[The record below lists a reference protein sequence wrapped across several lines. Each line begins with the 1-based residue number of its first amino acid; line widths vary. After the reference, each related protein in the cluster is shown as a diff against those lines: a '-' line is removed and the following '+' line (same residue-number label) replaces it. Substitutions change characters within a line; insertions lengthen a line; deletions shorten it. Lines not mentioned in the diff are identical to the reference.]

1 MALRFGEVLVE
12 KGFISAQQLA
22 EAVKEQRQTK
32 EMLGQ
37 ILIRRG
43 LISERDLLMV
53 LAEQQG
59 LEFVDLKQLNVPDH
73 VIKSVPARFV
83 WHYKVMPISIQGDV
97 LTVAT
102 SDPFD
107 VWAIDDLETNLNL
120 RVEKVLALRS
130 DIEEAIHRYYG
141 VGADTIENI
150 LSSGDAKERNADVEL
165 VHRRDE
171 DLDVGEEDAS
181 VVKLVNQIL
190 EEAIK
195 ARATDIHFERAK
207 DGLHLRYR
215 VDGLLR
221 DVPVSDD
228 IKYLYPSIV
237 SRIKVLSS
245 LDIVERRMP
254 QDGRAVIKP
263 KSVGGEYDLRISVM
277 PSLYGE
283 NIVIRLLPKEVIFD
297 ISDLGMSEEYLAV
310 LESLLRKPYGVI
322 FATGPT
328 GSGKSTTLY
337 ACLSRINTR
346 DKKIVTIED
355 PVEYELNGVTQ
366 TQVNVKIGLT
376 FARILRSM
384 LRHDPDVIMVGEVRD
399 IETAEI
405 TIQTA
410 LTGHLVFSTLHTN
423 DAAGGVSRLIDM
435 GIDPFLITSSVEAF
449 MAQRLVRKIC
459 EQCKE
464 KVRVS
469 KVELG
474 MDIDGVGDELEIF
487 RGRGCRECNN
497 TGYKGRTG
505 IYEILLVSDEIKRL
519 ITQKASSDVI
529 RECAVK
535 LGMKTVRQSGWEKV
549 LAGITT
555 PEEVIRVTQV
565 A

>member
-12 KGFISAQQLA
+12 KGYISAQQLA
-22 EAVKEQRQTK
+22 EAVKEQRETK

-59 LEFVDLKQLNVPDH
+59 LQFVDLKQISVPDH

-83 WHYKVMPISIQGDV
+83 WHYKVMPISIQADV

-120 RVEKVLALRS
+120 RVEKVLALSS

-150 LSSGDAKERNADVEL
+150 LSSGDTKERNTDVEF
-165 VHRRDE
+165 VRKKDE
-171 DLDVGEEDAS
+171 DLDTGEEDAS

-237 SRIKVLSS
+237 SRIKVLSG

-297 ISDLGMSEEYLAV
+297 ISDLGMSEQYLAV

-366 TQVNVKIGLT
+366 TQVNVKIGLS

-449 MAQRLVRKIC
+449 IAQRLVRKIC

-474 MDIDGVGDELEIF
+474 MDIDGVGDELEVF

-505 IYEILLVSDEIKRL
+505 IYEILLMSDEIKRL
-519 ITQKASSDVI
+519 VTQKASSDVI